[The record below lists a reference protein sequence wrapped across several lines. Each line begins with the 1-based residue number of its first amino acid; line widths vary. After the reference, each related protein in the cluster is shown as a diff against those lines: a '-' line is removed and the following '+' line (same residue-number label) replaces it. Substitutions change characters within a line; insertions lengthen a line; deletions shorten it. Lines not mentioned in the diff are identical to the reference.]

1 MKKILT
7 VLIALAILVSLGACT
22 KKEEDVEPQ
31 TDIISENAGGS
42 ENSEE
47 TKEDNTGGEELL
59 GGWKIFEE
67 AFAKNLDE
75 EDTARFEIAMK
86 DLTGAGYEPVAVLA
100 RNIDIGV
107 ETIYL
112 CLGNTVATGSKSWY
126 ILDIYSDQEGFS
138 KVQSIKKLDILDI
151 HTAEDDYPST
161 LPEDWQIASSAR
173 PGSLTEESEKAF
185 TDAID
190 SLTGSNFIPATLL
203 ASQLVS
209 GMNYRYIVYG
219 DLLTEYPAPQNIFVA
234 EVYQPLND
242 KASLTYMEPLDLL
255 YYITPE

>member
-1 MKKILT
+1 MKKLMT
-7 VLIALAILVSLGACT
+7 VLIALLILTSLGACT
-22 KKEEDVEPQ
+22 KKEEDVKPQ
-31 TDIISENAGGS
+31 KDNIGENAGEI

-47 TKEDNTGGEELL
+47 TKEENTGGEELL
-59 GGWKIFEE
+59 GGWKLFEE
-67 AFAKNLDE
+67 AFARNLNE
-75 EDTARFEIAMK
+75 EDAARFEIAMK
-86 DLTGAGYEPVAVLA
+86 DLTGAGYEPIAVLA
-100 RNIDIGV
+100 RNIDIGE

-112 CLGNTVATGSKSWY
+112 ALGNTVASGSKSWY

-138 KVQSIKKLDILDI
+138 KVQSIRKLDILDI

-161 LPEDWQIASSAR
+161 LPEGWQIASSAR

-190 SLTGSNFIPATLL
+190 GLTGSNFIPATLL

-209 GMNYRYIVYG
+209 GMNYRYLVYG
-219 DLLTEYPAPQNIFVA
+219 NLVTEAPAPQNIFVA

-242 KASLTYMEPLDLL
+242 KASLTSMEPLDLL
-255 YYITPE
+255 YYISAE